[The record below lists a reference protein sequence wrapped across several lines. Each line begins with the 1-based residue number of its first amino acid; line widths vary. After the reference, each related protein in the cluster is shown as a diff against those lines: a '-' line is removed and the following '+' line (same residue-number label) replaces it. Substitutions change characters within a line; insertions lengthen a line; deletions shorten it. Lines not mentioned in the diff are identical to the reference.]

1 MKIIHPLRGV
11 VAAVAVVALG
21 GALGG
26 CASSS
31 ESEVTTLD
39 FFQFKGEALEDFD
52 EIIAEFEAENPDIR
66 VVQNQVADS
75 ETLIRT
81 LLVKDRTPDVITLNG
96 NGNFGDLAEAGVFYD
111 FSDEPVLDTINPGVQ
126 EILAQLGNADGEVN
140 SLGYVNNA
148 NGIIYNRA
156 IFEEQGLEVPETWD
170 ELIALCDTLV
180 ERGITP
186 FSTSLAENWTAM
198 PSWNGIGA
206 YYSQDGFFDE
216 MRAEGDAVGPDS
228 PVSFESD
235 FPEAMER
242 QAQLFQYSQDGYRG
256 ASYDDSTSLFAQGG
270 AAMMLQGIWALSPV
284 KAVNPDID
292 AAIFP
297 YPVPED
303 PADRMLVSGVDVAVT
318 MARDTPHREE
328 ALRFIDFLF
337 QPEIIERFAASQ
349 TMVPSVVGAELS
361 DDPALQSIAPY
372 FDDGQITGFIDH
384 QVPAAI
390 PLVGVVQQFLYD
402 EDADAALR
410 TLDNEWRKVAAR
422 TITTEED

>member
-1 MKIIHPLRGV
+1 MRSRSLRT
-11 VAAVAVVALG
+11 ATA
-21 GALGG
+21 GALLVGLTLGVGG
-26 CASSS
+26 CATGAGDG
-31 ESEVTTLD
+31 VTTLD

-52 EIIAEFEAENPDIR
+52 EIIAEFEAENPDIK

-75 ETLIRT
+75 ETIIRT
-81 LLVKDRTPDVITLNG
+81 LLVKDRTPDVITLNA
-96 NGNFGDLAEAGVFYD
+96 NGSFGKLAEAGVFYD
-111 FSDEPVLDTINPGVQ
+111 FSDEPVLETINPAVQ
-126 EILAQLGNADGEVN
+126 EILADLGTFEGEVN

-148 NGIIYNRA
+148 DGIIYNRA

-186 FSTSLAENWTAM
+186 FATSLAENWTAM

-206 YYSQDGFFDE
+206 YYAQDGFFEE
-216 MRAEGDAVGPDS
+216 MRAEGDNVGPDS
-228 PVSFESD
+228 PVSFQKD
-235 FPEAMER
+235 FPEAMQR
-242 QAQLFQYSQDGYRG
+242 QLQLFDYSQEGYRG
-256 ASYDDSTSLFAQGG
+256 ASYDDSTALFASGD

-303 PADRMLVSGVDVAVT
+303 PAERLLVSGVDVTVT
-318 MARDTPHREE
+318 MARDTPKREE
-328 ALRFIDFLF
+328 ALRFIEFLF
-337 QPEIIERFAASQ
+337 RPDVIERFAASQ
-349 TMVPSVVGAELS
+349 TMVPSVIGAQLS

-372 FDDGQITGFIDH
+372 FDDEKITGFIDH
-384 QVPAAI
+384 QVPSAI
-390 PLVGVVQQFLYD
+390 PLTGIVQQFLYD
-402 EDADAALR
+402 GDVDAALR

-422 TITTEED
+422 TISPNEED